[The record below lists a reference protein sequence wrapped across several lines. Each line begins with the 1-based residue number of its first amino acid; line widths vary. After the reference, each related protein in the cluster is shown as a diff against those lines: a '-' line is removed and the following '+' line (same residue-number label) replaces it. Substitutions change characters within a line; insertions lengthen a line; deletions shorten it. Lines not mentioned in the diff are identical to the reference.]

1 MAEIFEVGGTFFLGG
16 SSTLVVEM
24 GDSKEMVGDSNTQ
37 SNPITPVNVKK
48 EIKFVRRGPNDK
60 QPIEV
65 LDKVYALSTLGATIA
80 FNAKMAYGDGI
91 MVIKKKKDASGK
103 LILEEQLES
112 ELPDI
117 FKFLT
122 DNNYINSVQEWSMDI
137 ITLFESFCELVFARG
152 ENKIVDINP
161 VESTNSRLSI
171 SDEKTGQIEWHGY
184 STKWHEGNPDDV
196 KATPLLNRRS
206 PIRDLK
212 VRRGLALNMRGVYNK
227 PKENSYMLQLMQ
239 PTPGRYYHG
248 KPWWWAIF
256 EAGWYDFA
264 VAIPEFKKALLKN
277 QMTLKYKVDIS
288 VGFWPKYYKS
298 KGVVES
304 DPAAVKKAKT
314 EFLTQLDKFLAGSE
328 NAGKS
333 FVSEY
338 EYDRQKGYEIKDIII
353 TPIESF
359 FKGGEYLEDSEEV
372 TNIIC
377 YALETQPSLIGAS
390 GKKGSINGTEAR
402 ELFIIK
408 QSMMKPIR
416 DLLVL
421 PLYIAKEINGWDKDI
436 HFVIPNIMLTT
447 LDKNTGAE
455 KQIGNQKI

>member
-1 MAEIFEVGGTFFLGG
+1 MGKIHEVGNTFFLDG

-24 GDSKEMVGDSNTQ
+24 SDSKEMVGDSNTRTEA
-37 SNPITPVNVKK
+37 ITPKNVKAD
-48 EIKFVRRGPNDK
+48 IKFVYRGSNNK

-65 LDKVYALSTLGATIA
+65 VEKIFALSTLGATIA
-80 FNAKMAYGDGI
+80 FNAKMAYGDGV
-91 MVIKKKKDASGK
+91 MVVKKKRDEAGK
-103 LILEEQLES
+103 IILDEQLES
-112 ELPDI
+112 EQEEI

-137 ITLFESFCELVFARG
+137 VTLFESFGELIFARG
-152 ENKIVDINP
+152 VNKIVRIKP
-161 VESTNSRLSI
+161 VESTNSRLSVA
-171 SDEKTGQIEWHGY
+171 DEVDGEIKWHGY
-184 STKWHEGNPDDV
+184 STKWHEGSPDDV
-196 KATPLLNRRS
+196 KATALLNRRS
-206 PIRDLK
+206 PVMDLK
-212 VRRGLALNMRGVYNK
+212 VRRGLEMNMKGKYEK
-227 PKENSYMLQLMQ
+227 PKEDSYMIQLMQ

-264 VAIPEFKKALLKN
+264 VAIPKFKKALLKN

-288 VGFWPKYYKS
+288 TEFWPKYYKS
-298 KGVVES
+298 IGIVES
-304 DPAAVKKAKT
+304 DKEAVKKAKT
-314 EFLTQLDKFLAGSE
+314 EFLNQLDKFLAGSE

-338 EYDRQKGYEIKDIII
+338 RYDQSKGFEVKDIII

-390 GKKGSINGTEAR
+390 GKKGTISGTEAR

-455 KQIGNQKI
+455 KQIGNQKV